1 MPIRHIPFFPDPIR
15 GQALLDNFKRTLRYS
30 CCGKSEAQT
39 IPRFQHRR
47 IKELAHRTHLSLDVV
62 WAFLQ

>member
-30 CCGKSEAQT
+30 GSDSAE
-39 IPRFQHRR
+39 RLVRR
-47 IKELAHRTHLSLDVV
+47 GMPLYEVETVETV
-62 WAFLQ
+62 

>member
-30 CCGKSEAQT
+30 GSENAERLGCSKS
-39 IPRFQHRR
+39 PVLLLRVN
-47 IKELAHRTHLSLDVV
+47 L
-62 WAFLQ
+62 